1 MRDRTSGFHFLR
13 LAWGSARTDVLFCL
27 TALLFLGSTL
37 EALRRYAE
45 WYAGFRG
52 DYFNSWETFLPL
64 YYFLFI
70 LLCGVGHL
78 SMTLWDSHQFLQVLP
93 IPRHQQ
99 ALVRL
104 AEPALLTFLWF
115 VVPYSIF
122 LSLLDP
128 DGPHIYY
135 LVLVWLLIRSLMAV
149 AEGGETLRLRMGWTS
164 WGAIAVIQALAI
176 GLAPIGVIPLYW
188 YKIFPEVF
196 NEWVMRPNPIAV
208 GGAAAAY
215 ILSAIF
221 FWATVTWN
229 PRPRTRLLC
238 GASSASTQRSTPF
251 SRLTFS
257 SRWKAWTPFILP
269 PLSALL
275 FFLWTRFCFWFL
287 SILPDFFAW
296 LAPMTLVQFG
306 ERSDSILIVVAFLC
320 LIPHMLVYTLIGAP
334 LFFGAL
340 SIIPFLH
347 HWQTLPLRPRAAIS
361 ALLIFGIATA
371 LGLWLLVNFNTS
383 GADAY
388 DLLPSIL
395 HLGWVLTLF
404 ALPVILY
411 ANPLHWG
418 SEPSRISDPPAILAA
433 GISLVLMVGLLRV
446 IDLLPTGPWM
456 SLPLLLPI
464 AYNLSAMVWMYRRY

>member
-1 MRDRTSGFHFLR
+1 
-13 LAWGSARTDVLFCL
+13 
-27 TALLFLGSTL
+27 
-37 EALRRYAE
+37 
-45 WYAGFRG
+45 
-52 DYFNSWETFLPL
+52 
-64 YYFLFI
+64 
-70 LLCGVGHL
+70 
-78 SMTLWDSHQFLQVLP
+78 
-93 IPRHQQ
+93 
-99 ALVRL
+99 
-104 AEPALLTFLWF
+104 
-115 VVPYSIF
+115 
-122 LSLLDP
+122 
-128 DGPHIYY
+128 
-135 LVLVWLLIRSLMAV
+135 
-149 AEGGETLRLRMGWTS
+149 
-164 WGAIAVIQALAI
+164 
-176 GLAPIGVIPLYW
+176 
-188 YKIFPEVF
+188 
-196 NEWVMRPNPIAV
+196 
-208 GGAAAAY
+208 
-215 ILSAIF
+215 
-221 FWATVTWN
+221 
-229 PRPRTRLLC
+229 
-238 GASSASTQRSTPF
+238 
-251 SRLTFS
+251 
-257 SRWKAWTPFILP
+257 
-269 PLSALL
+269 
-275 FFLWTRFCFWFL
+275 
-287 SILPDFFAW
+287 
-296 LAPMTLVQFG
+296 MTLVQFG